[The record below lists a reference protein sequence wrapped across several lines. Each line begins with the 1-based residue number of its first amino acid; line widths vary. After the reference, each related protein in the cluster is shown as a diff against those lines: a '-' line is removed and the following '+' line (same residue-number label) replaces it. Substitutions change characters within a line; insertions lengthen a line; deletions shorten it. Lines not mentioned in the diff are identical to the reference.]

1 MIDGVFVSKLTWGQK
16 YLFASVSIP
25 GEWLNPDAVTAPR
38 DLGVLLASWHSAFLE
53 LERQRQLQSR
63 AASEHGARAP

>member
-38 DLGVLLASWHSAFLE
+38 DLGVLIASA
-53 LERQRQLQSR
+53 
-63 AASEHGARAP
+63 